1 MIPGQ
6 SYIYVEK
13 DVKYCGPISKCIGCL
28 FIILCFPV
36 VPFIYCCPCDVKKEI
51 HLEKEDYVYKNFNEF
66 VQNDTSDE
74 EDDII
79 TENKI
84 NENKI
89 NEEGTIFIVI

>member
-1 MIPGQ
+1 M
-6 SYIYVEK
+6 
-13 DVKYCGPISKCIGCL
+13 
-28 FIILCFPV
+28 
-36 VPFIYCCPCDVKKEI
+36 KKEI

-74 EDDII
+74 EDDI

-84 NENKI
+84 TENKI

>member
-13 DVKYCGPISKCIGCL
+13 DVKYCGPISKFIFFL
-28 FIILCFPV
+28 FIFLCFPI
-36 VPFIYCCPCDVKKEI
+36 VPFIYYCPCDVKKEI
-51 HLEKEDYVYKNFNEF
+51 HLEKEEYVYKNFNEF

-74 EDDII
+74 EDDI

-84 NENKI
+84 IENKI
-89 NEEGTIFIVI
+89 NEEGTVFIVI